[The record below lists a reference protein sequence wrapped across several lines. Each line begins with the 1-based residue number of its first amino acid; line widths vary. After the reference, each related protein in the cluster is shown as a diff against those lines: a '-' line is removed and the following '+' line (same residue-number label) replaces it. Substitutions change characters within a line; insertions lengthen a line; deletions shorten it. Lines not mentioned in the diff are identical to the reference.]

1 MYRFLKKDDNMAKKR
16 VELLSPVGN
25 IESLYQAIH
34 NGADAVYLAG
44 KFFGARKYADNF
56 TDEELLHVINYAH
69 LYGVKVYVTTN
80 TIIYNDEVEKLI
92 KYLIFLHKN
101 NVDAIIMQDIGMINL
116 VRKVLPNLEVHA
128 STQCHNHN
136 KEGIECLKKLGINR
150 IVLDREMSLSEIN
163 NIDIDIEKEVFIHG
177 ALCISYSGCCLFS
190 SLNGGRSGNR
200 GECVGSCRLPYKLI
214 ENDKVID
221 TKGDYLLSTRE
232 LNTLDNLKQ
241 ILDANI
247 DSLKIEGRMKSPEY
261 VGYVTRLYRM
271 LIDKY
276 YNDEEMI
283 LTKEDIDKLKVL
295 FNRKFTKG
303 FLFND
308 NIINIESPNHQGIN
322 LGKVVKTTKSRIYI
336 KLSSV
341 LNQEDGIRFKE
352 SNTGMIVNM
361 LYDKHDNLVNKAN
374 PNDVIS
380 IPNKINLKE
389 NDIVLK
395 TVDKKL
401 LKELN
406 NYSKKK
412 IKVDYEIIAKL
423 NNKLYISITDGINK
437 VEINGN
443 VVEPSINN
451 PVTKEVIIEKLSKLG
466 NTPFIVNK
474 IEIEKDNNIFINLK
488 ELNEL
493 RRNLVNILINK
504 RIENKKEVIINEVPK
519 IEETIKRN
527 KVSINVLVRNEE
539 QLLTCLNKVDNIY
552 TDDYNLYLKYK
563 SNNVY
568 YRTSRVMSNFYNY
581 KNENILASELGSIY
595 KYSKNNDVVS
605 DYFLNVVNDYSIEFL
620 KKLGVKRVVISP
632 ECDYNK
638 IKLLKNKDIE
648 VIIYGKMELM
658 IMKYCPLKELLNN
671 CRVCKT
677 NNNKYFLQDRLGYK
691 YRIIHNNCLT
701 HIMHYKNIDYISN
714 INEYINMGITNYRL
728 ELLDE
733 KEEEVLKILN
743 RITLS

>member
-1 MYRFLKKDDNMAKKR
+1 MYRFLKKDDNMVKKR

-493 RRNLVNILINK
+493 RRNLVNILIDK

-568 YRTSRVMSNFYNY
+568 YRTSRVMSKFYNY

-733 KEEEVLKILN
+733 NEEEVLKILN